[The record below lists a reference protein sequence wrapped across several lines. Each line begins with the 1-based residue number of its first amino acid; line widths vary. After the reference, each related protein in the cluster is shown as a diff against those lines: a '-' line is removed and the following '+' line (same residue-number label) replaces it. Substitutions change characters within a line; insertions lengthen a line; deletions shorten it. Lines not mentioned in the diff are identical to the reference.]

1 MHASRCP
8 RCKHLSQLPEY
19 RAPLNLQILLPFLFV
34 FLMPITNWVPK
45 LVQQL
50 NSLDNR
56 NIVPSV
62 EKGFDQTSTNLT
74 VFTYEEGVCF
84 SHGHDAHDGGDAA
97 PKGNEALQGVA
108 SNVPEGA
115 SRPAMQGGGTPPSQA
130 GQVQSVHII
139 QKVALQKLQ
148 QTRVVVYFPF

>member
-1 MHASRCP
+1 
-8 RCKHLSQLPEY
+8 
-19 RAPLNLQILLPFLFV
+19 
-34 FLMPITNWVPK
+34 MPITNWVPK
-45 LVQQL
+45 LIQQL
-50 NSLDNR
+50 DSLDNC

-62 EKGFDQTSTNLT
+62 EKDFDQTSTNLT

-130 GQVQSVHII
+130 GQVQPVHII

-148 QTRVVVYFPF
+148 QTRVVVDFPFLYFNLFLVLYFFVCELVHINQAVALQRMQQT